1 MLLRGLA
8 KLVAVVVVAAG
19 VGIALGVAFAKL
31 SDDGDPPTSA
41 GDTGT
46 TVDGSTAG
54 VARSTTPDRS
64 PQPDARDPLGQ
75 VRVRVLD
82 DAVLRLAGTP
92 SGRQRQRARLTVRI
106 RAANDG
112 ERRVALARPTLL
124 VGDAR
129 LQTDPS
135 ADGPDTRLGSLE
147 AGETAVVTLRFEVAG
162 TVTTQ
167 LTIQRR
173 ARILVADRTLP
184 VSVEVGDA
192 VDPPAA
198 SADPAP

>member
-31 SDDGDPPTSA
+31 SDDGD
-41 GDTGT
+41 
-46 TVDGSTAG
+46 
-54 VARSTTPDRS
+54 
-64 PQPDARDPLGQ
+64 RDPLGQ

-147 AGETAVVTLRFEVAG
+147 AGETAVVTLRFEVAR

-167 LTIQRR
+167 LTTQRR

-184 VSVEVGDA
+184 VSVEVGDP